1 MKTQLK
7 AAILSYVR
15 ATVACVGTLYLS
27 GITDPEVLANAFIAA
42 LLAPVMKALTPSEKE
57 FGLKKK

>member
-1 MKTQLK
+1 MNPKLK
-7 AAILSYVR
+7 AAASSYLR
-15 ATVACVGTLYLS
+15 AAAACVGTLYLS

>member
-1 MKTQLK
+1 MNPKLK
-7 AAILSYVR
+7 AAALSYLR
-15 ATVACVGTLYLS
+15 AAVACVGTLYLS
-27 GITDPEVLANAFIAA
+27 GITDPEILVNAFLAA

>member
-1 MKTQLK
+1 MKPQLK

-15 ATVACVGTLYLS
+15 AAVACVGTLYLS
-27 GITDPEVLANAFIAA
+27 GITDPEVLANAFLAA

-57 FGLKKK
+57 FGIKKK